1 MWLAA
6 CHYRVD
12 IDVRMN
18 FFIEWREKVSFNV
31 LGGRF
36 TQDVMCTCK
45 NRSRP
50 TCIVMSD
57 LGMVSPML
65 PAEPAL

>member
-1 MWLAA
+1 MVGLRVWLAA

-12 IDVRMN
+12 TYVRMN

-36 TQDVMCTCK
+36 T
-45 NRSRP
+45 
-50 TCIVMSD
+50 
-57 LGMVSPML
+57 
-65 PAEPAL
+65 